1 MNQFFYTR
9 RVITKNEQGEGE
21 SVTTFTD
28 SFNLN
33 KVIRSMELESGERIV
48 VLDDLH
54 ERVDNVPDIDI
65 KTNKMK
71 GFKRERNTYQS
82 EITLNKE
89 DSERF
94 YNISNIK

>member
-1 MNQFFYTR
+1 
-9 RVITKNEQGEGE
+9 
-21 SVTTFTD
+21 
-28 SFNLN
+28 
-33 KVIRSMELESGERIV
+33 
-48 VLDDLH
+48 
-54 ERVDNVPDIDI
+54 
-65 KTNKMK
+65 MK